1 MKNNKNTDN
10 QKLSMYKQADNQKSS
25 TDKKKNNPIVF
36 LKDQKNN
43 KYISYTLIVLLGIL
57 LCIPLFTMNLNEYNE
72 FRIHIGRV
80 VYVKE
85 ILKNGIFPPF
95 ISHKN
100 MLTFGYA
107 LNIFYGVLT
116 TYIPILIS
124 LITGSSIMAIK
135 IFTVLTVIF
144 SGITMYIFVKKITKN
159 EIISLLAG
167 LIYMSAPYKICDIY
181 SRNALGEYTAFIF
194 IPMVFQGIYELLNG
208 EKKGNYLLII
218 GASLL
223 ILSHTI
229 TTIYTALLSIIFI
242 AYNFK
247 KVKNTIFWKQI
258 IIDILLILLLTA
270 FYTIPIIE
278 HKIYGDYTIFNQN
291 MMNSSSIDVYNETN
305 KITDWFSL
313 ETKTGLNYSFGL
325 VITILL
331 ISTIFCFNKVD
342 KKYKDIY
349 VTFLVLAF
357 LSLFMCTKLFPWLIM
372 PSFLTIIQFAWR
384 MNGFFIF
391 FISLVCGINAY
402 ILGTTIIKAP
412 KTITIVIIVM
422 IFALAFFDTIN
433 YQTLSQYNYNKEKN
447 YEKNMEKAESI
458 GPFNINRDY
467 MPAKACSNISYLEKR
482 KNCTYILE
490 GNAKISNEKKY
501 QLTDSFEI
509 DNIGS
514 NDNEKS
520 NTENKVVLELPFLY
534 YHGYTTKINGKKVKN
549 YESKNGFL
557 CIETSENGKV
567 EVNYTGTVIEK
578 LSIAVSI
585 LTLSGIIIYF
595 YNKNAKIQN
604 KEK

>member
-1 MKNNKNTDN
+1 M
-10 QKLSMYKQADNQKSS
+10 
-25 TDKKKNNPIVF
+25 
-36 LKDQKNN
+36 KDQKNN

-247 KVKNTIFWKQI
+247 KAKKKQI

-412 KTITIVIIVM
+412 KTITTLIIVM

-447 YEKNMEKAESI
+447 YEKNMGKAESI

-482 KNCTYILE
+482 QNCTYILE

-557 CIETSENGKV
+557 CIETTENGKV

-585 LTLSGIIIYF
+585 LTLSGILIYL
-595 YNKNAKIQN
+595 YNKNAKIRN
-604 KEK
+604 IEK

>member
-1 MKNNKNTDN
+1 M
-10 QKLSMYKQADNQKSS
+10 
-25 TDKKKNNPIVF
+25 
-36 LKDQKNN
+36 KDQKNN

-247 KVKNTIFWKQI
+247 KAKNTIFWKQI

-305 KITDWFSL
+305 KITDWIRN
-313 ETKTGLNYSFGL
+313 TRT
-325 VITILL
+325 
-331 ISTIFCFNKVD
+331 
-342 KKYKDIY
+342 
-349 VTFLVLAF
+349 
-357 LSLFMCTKLFPWLIM
+357 
-372 PSFLTIIQFAWR
+372 
-384 MNGFFIF
+384 
-391 FISLVCGINAY
+391 
-402 ILGTTIIKAP
+402 
-412 KTITIVIIVM
+412 
-422 IFALAFFDTIN
+422 
-433 YQTLSQYNYNKEKN
+433 
-447 YEKNMEKAESI
+447 
-458 GPFNINRDY
+458 Y
-467 MPAKACSNISYLEKR
+467 M
-482 KNCTYILE
+482 
-490 GNAKISNEKKY
+490 
-501 QLTDSFEI
+501 
-509 DNIGS
+509 
-514 NDNEKS
+514 
-520 NTENKVVLELPFLY
+520 
-534 YHGYTTKINGKKVKN
+534 
-549 YESKNGFL
+549 
-557 CIETSENGKV
+557 
-567 EVNYTGTVIEK
+567 
-578 LSIAVSI
+578 
-585 LTLSGIIIYF
+585 
-595 YNKNAKIQN
+595 
-604 KEK
+604 

>member
-1 MKNNKNTDN
+1 
-10 QKLSMYKQADNQKSS
+10 
-25 TDKKKNNPIVF
+25 
-36 LKDQKNN
+36 
-43 KYISYTLIVLLGIL
+43 
-57 LCIPLFTMNLNEYNE
+57 
-72 FRIHIGRV
+72 
-80 VYVKE
+80 
-85 ILKNGIFPPF
+85 
-95 ISHKN
+95 
-100 MLTFGYA
+100 
-107 LNIFYGVLT
+107 
-116 TYIPILIS
+116 
-124 LITGSSIMAIK
+124 
-135 IFTVLTVIF
+135 
-144 SGITMYIFVKKITKN
+144 MYIFVKKITKN

-208 EKKGNYLLII
+208 EKKGNYLVII

-247 KVKNTIFWKQI
+247 KAKNTIFWKQI
-258 IIDILLILLLTA
+258 IID
-270 FYTIPIIE
+270 
-278 HKIYGDYTIFNQN
+278 
-291 MMNSSSIDVYNETN
+291 
-305 KITDWFSL
+305 
-313 ETKTGLNYSFGL
+313 
-325 VITILL
+325 
-331 ISTIFCFNKVD
+331 TIFCFNKVD

-402 ILGTTIIKAP
+402 ILGRTIIKAP
-412 KTITIVIIVM
+412 KTITTLIIVM
-422 IFALAFFDTIN
+422 IFALAFLDTIN

-467 MPAKACSNISYLEKR
+467 MPAKPAKACTNISYLEKR

-490 GNAKISNEKKY
+490 GNAKISKEKKY

-514 NDNEKS
+514 NDNEISNNEISNKEKS
-520 NTENKVVLELPFLY
+520 FNEINNIEDNSKLNTENKVVLELPFLY

-557 CIETSENGKV
+557 CIETTGKL
-567 EVNYTGTVIEK
+567 K
-578 LSIAVSI
+578 
-585 LTLSGIIIYF
+585 
-595 YNKNAKIQN
+595 
-604 KEK
+604 

>member
-1 MKNNKNTDN
+1 MKNKEKNNK
-10 QKLSMYKQADNQKSS
+10 S
-25 TDKKKNNPIVF
+25 IVS
-36 LKDQKNN
+36 LEKQKNKN
-43 KYISYTLIVLLGIL
+43 YIAYTLIILLGIL

-85 ILKNGIFPPF
+85 ILKDGIFPPF
-95 ISHKN
+95 ISYKN

-135 IFTVLTVIF
+135 VFTMLTVIL
-144 SGITMYIFVKKITKN
+144 SGITMYAFVKKVTKN
-159 EIISLLAG
+159 GVIALIAG

-194 IPMVFQGIYELLNG
+194 IPIVFQGIYDILNG
-208 EKKGNYLLII
+208 DKKGNYFLVI

-242 AYNFK
+242 AYNFNK
-247 KVKNTIFWKQI
+247 TKNSLFWKQI

-270 FYTIPIIE
+270 FYTVPIIE

-291 MMNSSSIDVYNETN
+291 MMNSSAIDVYNETN

-325 VITILL
+325 VIIILL

-342 KKYKDIY
+342 KKYKDTY
-349 VTFLVLAF
+349 TTFLVLAF
-357 LSLFMCTKLFPWLIM
+357 LSLIMCTKLFPWFIM

-412 KTITIVIIVM
+412 KTITTVIIVM

-433 YQTLSQYNYNKEKN
+433 YQTLSKYDYNKEKN
-447 YEKNMEKAESI
+447 YEKNMERAESI

-482 KNCTYILE
+482 KNCTYILDGDAE
-490 GNAKISNEKKY
+490 ISNEKKY
-501 QLTDSFEI
+501 KLTDSFEI
-509 DNIGS
+509 NNIG
-514 NDNEKS
+514 K
-520 NTENKVVLELPFLY
+520 KVVLELPFLY
-534 YHGYTTKINGKKVKN
+534 YHGYTTKINGKKIRN

-557 CIETSENGKV
+557 CIEANENGKV
-567 EVNYTGTVIEK
+567 EVNYTGTIIEK
-578 LSIAVSI
+578 LAIAVSI
-585 LTLSGIIIYF
+585 LTFSGIIIYF
-595 YNKNAKIQN
+595 YNKNTKHKIIEN
-604 KEK
+604 K